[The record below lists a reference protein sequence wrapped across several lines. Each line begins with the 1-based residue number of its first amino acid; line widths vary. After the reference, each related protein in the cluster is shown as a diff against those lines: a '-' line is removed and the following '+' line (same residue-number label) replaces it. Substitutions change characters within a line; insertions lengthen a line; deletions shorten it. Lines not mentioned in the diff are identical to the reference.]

1 MRVKTNDTVQIIKG
15 KDRGK
20 RGAVI
25 RRDPT
30 ANTVVIEGLNF
41 IQRHTKASNELRQS
55 GIIQR
60 EAAINA
66 ANVMLVCPH
75 CDQPVRTLITTG
87 DVSGKETHVRACK
100 KCQEVI
106 DQPN

>member
-1 MRVKTNDTVQIIKG
+1 MTVKTNDTVQIMKG

-20 RGAVI
+20 RGSVI
-25 RRDPT
+25 RHDPRS
-30 ANTVVIEGLNF
+30 NTVVLEGLNF

-60 EAAINA
+60 EAALNS

-75 CDQPVRTLITTG
+75 CDKPTRTMKSI
-87 DVSGKETHVRACK
+87 VEIAGKETHVRACK
-100 KCQEVI
+100 KCREVI
-106 DQPN
+106 DQPK

>member
-1 MRVKTNDTVQIIKG
+1 MGVKINDTVQITKG

-25 RRDPT
+25 RHNPST
-30 ANTVVIEGLNF
+30 NTIVVEGLNF
-41 IQRHTKASNELRQS
+41 IQRHTKATNELRQS

-60 EAAINA
+60 EAAINI
-66 ANVMLVCPH
+66 ANAMVVCPH
-75 CDQPVRTLITTG
+75 CDPPTRTMISTVE
-87 DVSGKETHVRACK
+87 VSGKQTNVRACK

-106 DQPN
+106 DQPK

>member
-1 MRVKTNDTVQIIKG
+1 MRVKTNDTVQILKG

-20 RGAVI
+20 RGSVI
-25 RRDPT
+25 RHNPQS
-30 ANTVVIEGLNF
+30 NTVVVEGLNF
-41 IQRHTKASNELRQS
+41 IQRHTKATNELRQS

-60 EAAINA
+60 EAALQV
-66 ANVMLVCPH
+66 ANVMIVCPH
-75 CDQPVRTLITTG
+75 CDQPTRTMISTVE
-87 DVSGKETHVRACK
+87 VSGKITHVRACK